1 MNRDFRI
8 ALVPGAKQD
17 ELQLVLYGIGYAET
31 GKPLEMARVFFTPQV
46 EEIDPPPPKL
56 VEIDTSMLGE
66 LRGEEGKRKVESAI
80 KLVSD
85 WLLGNDV
92 SLALE
97 TLIGNL
103 PPDSQ
108 VRIIF
113 SSDKRLRPVFDLT
126 KVPVELIRPKGVDI
140 PFAINPKV
148 ASILHLLDEV
158 GVGQS
163 AASSLDWPLRVLIV
177 RSNPKDLGLAVPE
190 ATPLRNKIRTLGDK
204 LGVGAVEVD
213 VISSELAVGKS
224 ATWDAFTNQL
234 KDQEPYDIVIYLGH
248 GSLKEEGAEFIGCLQ
263 FEDSGGYHDPIPA
276 YNIVVPFENKP
287 VPVVLLIA
295 CQTADQVVDDE
306 HKKLHAANMPQW
318 IRGSQGVAQALINSP
333 QSGTQLVVG
342 MRYKLD
348 TEDASRFLENFFDS
362 LLQNTPGN
370 VEAAVHLARQQLKT
384 KSRFPAAFSAP
395 VVFRRLR
402 GPDLDEP
409 LFRFIASKKYVPTT
423 CQGPEGDWTAREIL
437 WTDLKELPW
446 GQRSEESKGQAQK
459 MLRLFEDRLIQN
471 AVAKAA
477 LVLPESI
484 LGLPGEKKTLL
495 VKLHGSL
502 DDPYLTKLSGQLLFD
517 REDIFIEKV
526 QPSPE
531 LKGAGYKALTE
542 TGVRQV
548 DFSIEPID
556 TPKVLQNVT
565 LFEVKLVMSS
575 SFNHWSHVRISGLQ
589 TTPQKVVCPGINAIV
604 VPPP

>member
-8 ALVPGAKQD
+8 ALVPGAKED
-17 ELQLVLYGIGYAET
+17 EVQLVLYGIGYAEA
-31 GKPLEMARVFFTPQV
+31 GKPLDITRMLFTPQI

-56 VEIDTSMLGE
+56 VDIDPSILGE

-85 WLLGNDV
+85 WVLGTDV

-113 SSDKRLRPVFDLT
+113 SADKRLRPIFDLT

-177 RSNPKDLGLAVPE
+177 RSNPTDLGLAVPE
-190 ATPLRNKIRTLGDK
+190 ATPLRNKILNLGDK
-204 LGVGAVEVD
+204 FGGGAVVVD
-213 VISSELAVGKS
+213 VISSEATVGTP
-224 ATWDAFTNQL
+224 ATWDAFTKKLN
-234 KDQEPYDIVIYLGH
+234 DQEPYDIVIYLGH
-248 GSLKEEGAEFIGCLQ
+248 GSLEEEGAELIGCLQ
-263 FEDSGGYHDPIPA
+263 FEDSGGRHDPIPA
-276 YNIVVPFENKP
+276 YNIVVPLENKP

-295 CQTADQVVDDE
+295 CQTSDQVVEDKY
-306 HKKLHAANMPQW
+306 KKLHAANMPRW

-348 TEDASRFLENFFDS
+348 TEDAVRFLESFFDS

-370 VEAAVHLARQQLKT
+370 VEAAVHLARQELKT

-402 GPDLDEP
+402 GPDVDEP
-409 LFRFIASKKYVPTT
+409 LFRFIANKKYVATT

-446 GQRSEESKGQAQK
+446 GQRSEESKGQAQR
-459 MLRLFEDRLIQN
+459 MLKLFEDRLIQN

-477 LVLPESI
+477 LILPESI
-484 LGLPGEKKTLL
+484 LGLPGEKTILR

-502 DDPYLTKLSGQLLFD
+502 GEANLTKLSGQLLFD
-517 REDIFIEKV
+517 REDISIDKV
-526 QPSPE
+526 QASPE
-531 LKGAGYKALTE
+531 LKAAGYKALTE
-542 TGVRQV
+542 IGTRQV
-548 DFSIEPID
+548 DFSIEP
-556 TPKVLQNVT
+556 TAEPKALQNVT
-565 LFEVKLVMSS
+565 LFEVTLIMGS
-575 SFNHWSHVRISGLQ
+575 SFNHWSHVRISGIQ
-589 TTPQKVVCPGINAIV
+589 TKPQKVVCPGMNAIV